1 MRGKSKLT
9 LEQKNQRFKALLGD
23 ENIPNLENLTKDQF
37 SKLVKEHRAAGVK
50 LLPAPAREGL
60 SDLEAPQFTTD
71 IFSRKLGTAGEKI
84 SENLS
89 TLLGCI

>member
-37 SKLVKEHRAAGVK
+37 SKLVMEHREVIERNLYRINVLDEVDGVFHTK
-50 LLPAPAREGL
+50 EP
-60 SDLEAPQFTTD
+60 
-71 IFSRKLGTAGEKI
+71 
-84 SENLS
+84 
-89 TLLGCI
+89 

>member
-37 SKLVKEHRAAGVK
+37 SKLVMEHREVIE
-50 LLPAPAREGL
+50 R
-60 SDLEAPQFTTD
+60 
-71 IFSRKLGTAGEKI
+71 
-84 SENLS
+84 NLYRINVLDKVDEVFH
-89 TLLGCI
+89 TKEP

>member
-37 SKLVKEHRAAGVK
+37 SKLVKEHRVVIE
-50 LLPAPAREGL
+50 R
-60 SDLEAPQFTTD
+60 
-71 IFSRKLGTAGEKI
+71 
-84 SENLS
+84 NLYRINVLDEVDEVFHTKGAMNS
-89 TLLGCI
+89 YQLVINPLNIQ

>member
-37 SKLVKEHRAAGVK
+37 SKLVKEHRVVIERNLYRINVLDEVDEVFHTK
-50 LLPAPAREGL
+50 EVITPTN
-60 SDLEAPQFTTD
+60 LEVSF
-71 IFSRKLGTAGEKI
+71 
-84 SENLS
+84 
-89 TLLGCI
+89 

>member
-37 SKLVKEHRAAGVK
+37 SKLVMEHREVIE
-50 LLPAPAREGL
+50 R
-60 SDLEAPQFTTD
+60 
-71 IFSRKLGTAGEKI
+71 
-84 SENLS
+84 NLYRINVLDEVDEVFH
-89 TLLGCI
+89 TKEP

>member
-37 SKLVKEHRAAGVK
+37 SKLVMEHREVIE
-50 LLPAPAREGL
+50 R
-60 SDLEAPQFTTD
+60 
-71 IFSRKLGTAGEKI
+71 
-84 SENLS
+84 NLYRINVLDEVDEVFY
-89 TLLGCI
+89 TKEP

>member
-37 SKLVKEHRAAGVK
+37 CQLVMEHREVIERN
-50 LLPAPAREGL
+50 LY
-60 SDLEAPQFTTD
+60 
-71 IFSRKLGTAGEKI
+71 KI
-84 SENLS
+84 NAKNEYDGSIHTKEP
-89 TLLGCI
+89 